1 MRNERRNPVREVYE
15 EYLAGRATFEEVTRV
30 TDRAA
35 AEYQRRRA
43 GVASEEQED
52 SAPPPR
58 P

>member
-1 MRNERRNPVREVYE
+1 MRNERRNPVRDAYE
-15 EYLAGRATFEEVTRV
+15 DYLAGRATFEEVTRV

-35 AEYQRRRA
+35 AEYQRRRTA
-43 GVASEEQED
+43 AASEEQED